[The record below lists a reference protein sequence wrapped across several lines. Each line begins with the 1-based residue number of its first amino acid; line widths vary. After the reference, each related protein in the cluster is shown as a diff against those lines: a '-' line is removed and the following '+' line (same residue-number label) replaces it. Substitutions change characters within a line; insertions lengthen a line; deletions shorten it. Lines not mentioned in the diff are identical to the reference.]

1 MSAHTT
7 CAGYVQCRNP
17 KVCIDTHYRDGGK
30 EKYVDPSSQP
40 LIPSKPSAEAF
51 PLEHGRLRIGGG
63 LRTSR
68 SYDLITDAVKEEEKA
83 AKEKER
89 DGDQSQPAPSHVHSH
104 SLPYG
109 ASPRYVCV

>member
-1 MSAHTT
+1 MHTLHVLR
-7 CAGYVQCRNP
+7 YVQCRKP

-40 LIPSKPSAEAF
+40 LTPSKPSAEAF

-89 DGDQSQPAPSHVHSH
+89 DGDQSQPASSHVHSY